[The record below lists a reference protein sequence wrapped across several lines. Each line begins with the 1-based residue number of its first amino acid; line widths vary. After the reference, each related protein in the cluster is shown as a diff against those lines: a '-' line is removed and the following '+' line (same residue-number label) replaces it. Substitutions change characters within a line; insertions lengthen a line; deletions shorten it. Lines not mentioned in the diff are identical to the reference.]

1 MIQLLGIKI
10 LELEKTKYFKFNY
23 RRPYIPAVEKTVY
36 FLLTSILF
44 ISLFSIIEK
53 LNILDTLYYYLT
65 SVSTIGYGDISPKTD
80 LGKILFILFIPCYA
94 VIKLAVIVNT
104 LIEARKYTYELKK
117 AGRLFMPYSNHIVL
131 FFNAESVQSNRFI
144 WLQRF
149 IEEHQKHHILEESQ
163 IVLVNISVNFNQQIS
178 DFVEKTYTFDGNI
191 KLVNSDIYEKGI
203 FDKLSL
209 SKAKLIYVLSDDVDN
224 LRSDSIVVDTV
235 NRLIDSGYNG
245 QLLVEMIDDNMGK
258 MLKNT
263 KKVQSVLRPNRS
275 HPEMLVRCAVAPG
288 SEYMFEELA
297 SVGGDAVERFNVRKD
312 KVTWA
317 DLVYQVSK
325 HDLGT
330 VTGYFNQHGEL
341 DNNPNGSSVVDVYG
355 LLIVVHE
362 LGERGHQTVNLKL
375 QSILDNL

>member
-1 MIQLLGIKI
+1 MIQFLGIKI
-10 LELEKTKYFKFNY
+10 LELEKNKYFKFNY
-23 RRPYIPAVEKTVY
+23 RRPYIPSIEKTFY
-36 FLLTSILF
+36 FLLISVFF
-44 ISLFSIIEK
+44 IFSFSAIEK
-53 LNILDTLYYYLT
+53 TNLLDSLYYYLV

-80 LGKILFILFIPCYA
+80 LGKILFIFCMPLCA
-94 VIKLAVIVNT
+94 VPMLAIIINS

-149 IEEHQKHHILEESQ
+149 IEEHQKHHVLENSQ
-163 IVLVNISVNFNQQIS
+163 IVLVNSSINFNQQIS
-178 DFVEKTYTFDGNI
+178 DFVEKTYTFEGNI

-203 FDKLSL
+203 FEKLSL
-209 SKAKLIYVLSDDVDN
+209 SNAKIVYVLSDDIDN

-245 QLLVEMIDDNMGK
+245 QLLVEMIDDNMGR

-297 SVGGDAVERFNVRKD
+297 SVGGDAVERFNVKKD

-325 HDLGT
+325 NDLGT
-330 VTGYFNQHGEL
+330 VTGYFNESGEL
-341 DNNPNGSSVVDVYG
+341 DNNPNGSSVVNVHG

-362 LGERGHQTVNLKL
+362 LGERGHNTVNLKL